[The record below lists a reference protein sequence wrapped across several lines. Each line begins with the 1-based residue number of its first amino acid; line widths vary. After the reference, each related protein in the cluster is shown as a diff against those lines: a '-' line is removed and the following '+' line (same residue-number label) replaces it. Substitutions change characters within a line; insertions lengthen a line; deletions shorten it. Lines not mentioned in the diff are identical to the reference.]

1 MSIRV
6 RFAPSPT
13 GALHIG
19 GIRTALYNYLLA
31 KKHGGTFILRIE
43 DTDQGRFV
51 AGAEQYIIDA
61 LKWLGIAP
69 TEGVGFGDGPH
80 APYRQSDR
88 KNLYNKYAQQLI
100 ESGAAYYAFD
110 TPTELEAMRATLEA
124 EKAANTS
131 YSSAT
136 RTRPDLN
143 LQNSLTLPAA
153 TVEHYLAEGK
163 PSVIRLKIA
172 ANETITVNDL
182 IKGDFSLETNALDD
196 KVLMKADGMPTYHL
210 ANIIDDYD
218 MKISHVIRGEEWL
231 SSLGHHVLLY
241 RAFGWESVMP
251 QFAHLPLILRP
262 DGKGKLSKRDGQK
275 FGFPV
280 FPLDWHGEKETFEG
294 FKGVGFDPRAVV
306 NFLALLGWGTGS
318 NEEFYTLEELV
329 DKFSIEK
336 ISQSGAR
343 FNYDKAK
350 WFNQEYIKKTP
361 NETLAAQ
368 LHPLSIA
375 RGYAVSEAF
384 LAQFAGLMK
393 ERVTFLNDFLETGYY
408 FFEDIK
414 TYDMANVTKRW
425 KPENRSKFDD
435 LTQFIAA
442 LDFVDPLSMEHA
454 TKEWINE
461 NGLKM
466 GEVLPILRIAFA
478 GTMQGPAIFD
488 MAVLLGKTEILRR
501 LERAYAV
508 FDGRVPRVF
517 HR

>member
-1 MSIRV
+1 
-6 RFAPSPT
+6 
-13 GALHIG
+13 
-19 GIRTALYNYLLA
+19 
-31 KKHGGTFILRIE
+31 
-43 DTDQGRFV
+43 
-51 AGAEQYIIDA
+51 
-61 LKWLGIAP
+61 
-69 TEGVGFGDGPH
+69 
-80 APYRQSDR
+80 
-88 KNLYNKYAQQLI
+88 
-100 ESGAAYYAFD
+100 
-110 TPTELEAMRATLEA
+110 LEAMRNTLEA
-124 EKAANTS
+124 EKAPNTS

-153 TVEHYLAEGK
+153 TVAAYLAEGK
-163 PSVIRLKIA
+163 PSVIRLKII
-172 ANETITVNDL
+172 ANQTITVNDL

-210 ANIIDDYD
+210 ANVVDDYD

-241 RAFGWESVMP
+241 RAFGWEATMP
-251 QFAHLPLILRP
+251 KFAHLPLILRP

-280 FPLDWHGEKETFEG
+280 FPLDWQGEKESFEG

-329 DKFSIEK
+329 EKFSIEK

-343 FNYDKAK
+343 FNYEKAQ
-350 WFNQEYIKKTP
+350 WFNQEYLKKTP
-361 NETLAAQ
+361 NAEIAAQ
-368 LHPLSIA
+368 LYPLSIK

-384 LAQFAGLMK
+384 LAEFAGLMK
-393 ERVTFLNDFLETGYY
+393 ERVTFITEFLDKGYY
-408 FFEDIK
+408 FFEDIRE
-414 TYDMANVTKRW
+414 YDMPNVTKRW
-425 KPENRSKFDD
+425 KPENREKFDD
-435 LTQFIAA
+435 LKNFIGA
-442 LDFVDPLSMEHA
+442 LEFGDPLSMEHA

-466 GEVLPILRIAFA
+466 GEMLPILRIAFA

-488 MAVLLGKTEILRR
+488 MAVLLGKTEILHRMT
-501 LERAYAV
+501 RAYAI
-508 FDGRVPRVF
+508 FDGQ
-517 HR
+517 

>member
-43 DTDQGRFV
+43 DTDQNRFV
-51 AGAEQYIIDA
+51 PGAEKYIIEA
-61 LKWLGIAP
+61 LEWLGITP
-69 TEGVGFGDGPH
+69 TEGVGFGDGPY
-80 APYRQSDR
+80 APYRQSER
-88 KNLYNKYAQQLI
+88 KALYKKYVAQLV

-110 TPTELEAMRATLEA
+110 TPAELEAMRHKLEA

-143 LQNSLTLPAA
+143 LQNALTLPTE
-153 TVEHYLAEGK
+153 TVAQYLAEGK
-163 PSVIRLKIA
+163 PAVIRLKIA
-172 ANETITVNDL
+172 ANQTITVNDL

-210 ANIIDDYD
+210 ANVVDDYD

-241 RAFGWESVMP
+241 RAFGWAAEMP
-251 QFAHLPLILRP
+251 KFAHLPLILRP

-280 FPLDWHGEKETFEG
+280 FPLDWQGEKETFQG

-329 DKFSIEK
+329 EKFSIEK

-343 FNYDKAK
+343 FNYEKAQ
-350 WFNQEYIKKTP
+350 WFNQEYLKRTS
-361 NETLAAQ
+361 NEDIAAQ
-368 LHPLSIA
+368 LYPLSIK
-375 RGYAVSEAF
+375 RGYTVSEGF

-393 ERVTFLNDFLETGYY
+393 ERVTFITEFLDKGYY
-408 FFEDIK
+408 FFEDIRE
-414 TYDMANVTKRW
+414 YDMSNVTKRW
-425 KPENRSKFDD
+425 KPENRKKFDE
-435 LTQFIAA
+435 LKNFIAA
-442 LDFVDPLSMEHA
+442 LEFGDPLSMEHA

-466 GEVLPILRIAFA
+466 GEVLPLLRIALA

-488 MAVLLGKTEILRR
+488 MAVLLGKQEILRR
-501 LERAYAV
+501 LERAYAA
-508 FDGRVPRVF
+508 FDGQ
-517 HR
+517 